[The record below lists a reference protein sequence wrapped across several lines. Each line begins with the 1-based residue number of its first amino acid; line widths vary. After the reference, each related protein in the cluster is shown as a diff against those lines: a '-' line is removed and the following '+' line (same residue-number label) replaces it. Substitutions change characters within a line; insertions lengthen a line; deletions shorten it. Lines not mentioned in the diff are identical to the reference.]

1 MKALLKTPNLI
12 RPKSVPHG
20 TQPTASKGAEMRC
33 LSPLR
38 RTDRRQTDNVGLR
51 YGKNYSKNYVRQCRS
66 AAVADGAR
74 PPASRGMNGITGARL
89 PAHHV
94 STDGGVRVVVPQ

>member
-51 YGKNYSKNYVRQCRS
+51 YGKNYSKNYVMQCRS
-66 AAVADGAR
+66 AAVANEAR
-74 PPASRGMNGITGARL
+74 PPASQGMRSSLGHDYPPT
-89 PAHHV
+89 
-94 STDGGVRVVVPQ
+94 T